1 MSYSVDT
8 IALKKIMVEKG
19 IETFGDLAEKSG
31 VGRDT
36 ISGVVRGLI
45 RPSTAVMDK
54 IIIALELEPVEA
66 GAIFFKPN
74 LRNT

>member
-1 MSYSVDT
+1 MSYRVDT
-8 IALKKIMVEKG
+8 IELKKVMIEKG
-19 IETFGDLAEKSG
+19 IESFSDLAEKSG

-54 IIIALELEPVEA
+54 IIAALELEPSKA
-66 GAIFFKPN
+66 GAIFFKPI
-74 LRNT
+74 LRNA

>member
-1 MSYSVDT
+1 MSYIVDT
-8 IALKKIMVEKG
+8 VELKKAMVEKG
-19 IETFGDLAEKSG
+19 IETYGELSEISG

-45 RPSTAVMDK
+45 RPSTSVMDK
-54 IIIALELEPVEA
+54 IIIALELEPSKA

-74 LRNT
+74 LRNA